1 MVISENTNETYVVY
15 VDNSERVGDTS
26 TISW

>member
-1 MVISENTNETYVVY
+1 MVISENTNEMYVVY
-15 VDNSERVGDTS
+15 VDNSETVGDTS